1 MSESENSKSVIL
13 VVDDDAVVRE
23 SICTYLEDSGFIIH
37 EAENGKIG
45 LKLMRE
51 KNPDLVLLDLRMPE
65 IDGLEVLAAISTEKP
80 ELPVI
85 VVTGAGVMQ
94 DAVESL
100 RLGAFD
106 FINKPIIDMAIL
118 EHSVR
123 AALERSRLRRENK
136 RYKEHLEEE
145 IRIRTLDLK
154 ERTKAI
160 EVANKQLQNEIRQK
174 QYKEAELRQSESRL
188 ANVISIF
195 EGFIYSVNYSYQI
208 QFVND
213 KLSDHL
219 GRKITEG
226 ICHEVF
232 YDRKEPCPWCKIEH
246 VYRGQTIRT
255 ELQSTKDTRWYYGI
269 YSPLTHEDGSVTGLQ
284 AIVMDITDR
293 KLAEQALKES
303 EALLRMENLRLRSTM
318 KAENRFGKIIGKSAT
333 MQNVYKTV
341 LKAAEADA
349 NLIIYGESGTGKEL
363 VARTIHEL
371 SSRGSK
377 KFLAVNCN
385 AIPDNLIESEFF
397 GYAKG
402 AFTGAETDKPGF
414 LSITDGGTLFMDEI
428 GEINLNLQ
436 VKLLRAIEGGG
447 YTPIGSRNTI
457 RPDVRIVAATNR
469 DLKESLKSGSFRRD
483 FYYRIHIIPIYLP
496 PLRDRKEDIPLLI
509 NHFLQE
515 YGDEEKLLSV
525 PDHVIKAMQAYE
537 WPGNVRELQNA
548 VHRYITL
555 RQIDFL
561 DIEPPV
567 SDTAVE
573 CGDDQLLMEP
583 GDNPQLSH
591 VINKF
596 EKAYITNLLSRHQW
610 NRSRVAKILG
620 IDRRTLFRKI
630 KSFGI

>member
-1 MSESENSKSVIL
+1 MSEAKHSKSVIL

-23 SICTYLEDSGFIIH
+23 SICTYLNDSGFHIH
-37 EAENGKIG
+37 EAENGKTG
-45 LKLMRE
+45 LKLMR
-51 KNPDLVLLDLRMPE
+51 KVRPDLVLLDLRMPE
-65 IDGLEVLAAISTEKP
+65 MDGLEVLAAISDEEP

-85 VVTGAGVMQ
+85 VVTGAGIMQ

-123 AALERSRLRRENK
+123 AALERSRLRREN
-136 RYKEHLEEE
+136 RQYKEHLEEK
-145 IRIRTLDLK
+145 IRIRTLDLQ
-154 ERTKAI
+154 ERTEALEITNTK
-160 EVANKQLQNEIRQK
+160 LQDEIRQK
-174 QYKEAELRQSESRL
+174 QYKESELRQSESRL

-195 EGFIYSVNYSYQI
+195 EGFIYSVNYSYEI

-213 KLSDHL
+213 KLCSHL
-219 GRKITEG
+219 GRKTTEG

-232 YDRKEPCPWCKIEH
+232 YDRKKPCPWCKIEH
-246 VYRGQTIRT
+246 VYRGMTIRT
-255 ELQSTKDTRWYYGI
+255 ELQSTKDSRWYYGI
-269 YSPLTHEDGSVTGLQ
+269 YSPLTDADGTVSGCQ

-293 KLAEQALKES
+293 KKAEQALKES
-303 EALLRMENLRLRSTM
+303 EALLKMENLRLRSTM
-318 KAENRFGKIIGKSAT
+318 KAGNRFGKIIGKSTA
-333 MQNVYKTV
+333 MQNVYKTM

-349 NLIIYGESGTGKEL
+349 NLIVYGESGTGKEL

-371 SSRGSK
+371 SSRGSRN
-377 KFLAVNCN
+377 FLAVNCN
-385 AIPDNLIESEFF
+385 AIPENLIESEFF

-447 YTPIGSRNTI
+447 YTPIGSRHTL
-457 RPDVRIVAATNR
+457 RPDVRIIAATNR
-469 DLKESLKSGSFRRD
+469 DLKESLKDGSFRRD

-496 PLRDRKEDIPLLI
+496 PLRERKEDIPLLI

-515 YGDEEKLLSV
+515 YGDEEKLLSI
-525 PDHVIKAMQAYE
+525 PDNVIKAMQAYE

-561 DIEPPV
+561 DIESP
-567 SDTAVE
+567 ANEAAHE
-573 CGDDQLLMEP
+573 CSNDQPFVEP
-583 GDNPQLSH
+583 GGNPQLRQVMS
-591 VINKF
+591 KF
-596 EKAYITNLLSRHQW
+596 EKAYITNLLNQHQW
-610 NRSRVAKILG
+610 NRSRVANILG

-630 KSFGI
+630 TSYGI